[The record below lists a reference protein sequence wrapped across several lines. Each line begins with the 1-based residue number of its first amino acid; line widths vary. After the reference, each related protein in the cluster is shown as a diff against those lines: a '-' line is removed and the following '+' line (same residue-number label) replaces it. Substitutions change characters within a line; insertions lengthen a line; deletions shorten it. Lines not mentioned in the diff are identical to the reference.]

1 MPRLSRA
8 EQVERNREAV
18 LSAARRVFVTRG
30 YAGATLEAIA
40 DEAGFSRGVVYSQF
54 GSKADMFFALLERR
68 ITERAADNERIANE
82 FAGAEGLRRLLRAGQ
97 QDAAAEPGWAHLL
110 VEFRALAM
118 RDVDLNRRY
127 SESHA
132 RTIDGIAAALERL
145 YEGAGRNPFTLD
157 LASGRIGQ
165 SVTW

>member
-1 MPRLSRA
+1 
-8 EQVERNREAV
+8 
-18 LSAARRVFVTRG
+18 
-30 YAGATLEAIA
+30 
-40 DEAGFSRGVVYSQF
+40 
-54 GSKADMFFALLERR
+54 
-68 ITERAADNERIANE
+68 
-82 FAGAEGLRRLLRAGQ
+82 
-97 QDAAAEPGWAHLL
+97 
-110 VEFRALAM
+110 M